1 MKDTELIQFEL
12 FERYPDVLTVHQARE
27 ALGVG
32 RTGVYKLI
40 DQGLLKSL
48 PISVAIVGRSSSSE
62 GPSTIITA
70 FAKNKFA
77 LVASRYL
84 SRNL

>member
-12 FERYPDVLTVHQARE
+12 FERYPDILTVHQARE

-40 DQGLLKSL
+40 DQGLLKCFKIGNAYKIPKS
-48 PISVAIVGRSSSSE
+48 
-62 GPSTIITA
+62 
-70 FAKNKFA
+70 A
-77 LVASRYL
+77 LIEYVTNSCKGGA
-84 SRNL
+84 

>member
-40 DQGLLKSL
+40 DQGLLKCFKIGNAYKIPKSAL
-48 PISVAIVGRSSSSE
+48 IE
-62 GPSTIITA
+62 YITNSCKGGA
-70 FAKNKFA
+70 
-77 LVASRYL
+77 
-84 SRNL
+84 

>member
-32 RTGVYKLI
+32 RTGVYKRI
-40 DQGLLKSL
+40 DQGLLKCFKIGNAYKIPKS
-48 PISVAIVGRSSSSE
+48 
-62 GPSTIITA
+62 
-70 FAKNKFA
+70 A
-77 LVASRYL
+77 LIEYVTNSCKGGA
-84 SRNL
+84 

>member
-1 MKDTELIQFEL
+1 MKETELIQFEL

-40 DQGLLKSL
+40 DQGLLKCFKIGNAYKIPKS
-48 PISVAIVGRSSSSE
+48 
-62 GPSTIITA
+62 
-70 FAKNKFA
+70 A
-77 LVASRYL
+77 LIEYVTNSCKGGA
-84 SRNL
+84 

>member
-40 DQGLLKSL
+40 DQGLLKCFKIGNAYKIPKS
-48 PISVAIVGRSSSSE
+48 
-62 GPSTIITA
+62 
-70 FAKNKFA
+70 A
-77 LVASRYL
+77 LIEHVTNSCKGGA
-84 SRNL
+84 

>member
-12 FERYPDVLTVHQARE
+12 FERYPDVLPVHQARE

-40 DQGLLKSL
+40 DQGLLKCFKIGNAYKIPKS
-48 PISVAIVGRSSSSE
+48 
-62 GPSTIITA
+62 
-70 FAKNKFA
+70 A
-77 LVASRYL
+77 LIEYVTNSCKGGV
-84 SRNL
+84 

>member
-12 FERYPDVLTVHQARE
+12 FERYPDVLTVHQARG

-40 DQGLLKSL
+40 DQGLLKCFKIGNAYKIPKS
-48 PISVAIVGRSSSSE
+48 
-62 GPSTIITA
+62 
-70 FAKNKFA
+70 A
-77 LVASRYL
+77 LIEYVTNSCKGGA
-84 SRNL
+84 

>member
-32 RTGVYKLI
+32 RTVVYKLI
-40 DQGLLKSL
+40 DQGLLKCFKIGNAYKIPKS
-48 PISVAIVGRSSSSE
+48 
-62 GPSTIITA
+62 
-70 FAKNKFA
+70 A
-77 LVASRYL
+77 LIEYVTNSCKGGV
-84 SRNL
+84 

>member
-40 DQGLLKSL
+40 DQGLLKCVKIGNAYKIPKS
-48 PISVAIVGRSSSSE
+48 
-62 GPSTIITA
+62 
-70 FAKNKFA
+70 A
-77 LVASRYL
+77 LIEYVTNSCKGGV
-84 SRNL
+84 